1 MKSKKIVGFAPTVL
15 EINYLSKYFD
25 SIFHIAVLQKDKKV
39 PKNTIEYNSEKIRF
53 IPVKPFGGNN
63 FFKKTTIISSSIST
77 LLIIKKYLKEIDV
90 FQFRAPTS
98 IGVFLIPYL
107 GWFSKKWLV

>member
-63 FFKKTTIISSSIST
+63 FLKKP
-77 LLIIKKYLKEIDV
+77 LLFQVQFLLCLLLKN
-90 FQFRAPTS
+90 T
-98 IGVFLIPYL
+98 
-107 GWFSKKWLV
+107 